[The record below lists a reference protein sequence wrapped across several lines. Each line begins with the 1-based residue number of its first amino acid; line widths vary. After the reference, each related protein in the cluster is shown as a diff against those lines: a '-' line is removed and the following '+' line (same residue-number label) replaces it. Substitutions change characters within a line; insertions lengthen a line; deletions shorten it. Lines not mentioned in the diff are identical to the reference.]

1 MASRDLFD
9 FGDSSVRELWAF
21 ILPIVFVGIFC
32 TTAIPIPERIRSFVW
47 SVTTPFHRFLTL
59 EEAEA
64 LEAGEDEILDIRT
77 GNKHTAP
84 VWRTVLLTSLGFLEV
99 LAWLSFGS
107 YRLVTDQYDIWN
119 ELAPIVTS
127 TTWLYAALRPVI
139 WPSPVVMYDLF
150 TLYLVKL
157 LTAILVVGGFF
168 FDYQVYAES
177 LPSHFSLM
185 AHASNLTV
193 LVILLVVMLNMPLG
207 LPSDK
212 VDEAEIGKTVSPEDY
227 CTLWQWMSFHW
238 IVPLIERGTNNTL
251 YEDDVWTL
259 SSTVKSLPVFISF
272 NKIKSV
278 GLIRKLWAANSLDI
292 ITDCILTFLSI
303 FFNYTEPFFL
313 QRILA
318 SFDDPS
324 PGSRARAYVYAF
336 LMFFFVILKVCRLVC

>member
-1 MASRDLFD
+1 MVQRDLFD
-9 FGDSSVRELWAF
+9 FGDSSVRELLASIF
-21 ILPIVFVGIFC
+21 PIVFVGIFC
-32 TTAIPIPERIRSFVW
+32 TTAIPIPDRIRSFVW

-64 LEAGEDEILDIRT
+64 LEVGEDEILDVKD

-84 VWRTVLLTSLGFLEV
+84 VWRMVLLTSLGLLEV
-99 LAWLSFGS
+99 FAWLAIGS
-107 YRLVTDQYDIWN
+107 YRLVTDQSDIWN
-119 ELAPIVTS
+119 GIAPIATS
-127 TTWLYAALRPVI
+127 ISWFYAALRPAI

-150 TLYLVKL
+150 TLYLVQL

-168 FDYQVYAES
+168 FDYRVYGTP
-177 LPSHFSLM
+177 LPSHFSFV
-185 AHASNLTV
+185 AYASNITV
-193 LVILLVVMLNMPLG
+193 VLILLVVILNMPVG
-207 LPSDK
+207 LPSTK

-238 IVPLIERGTNNTL
+238 VLPLIERGTSKTL

-259 SSTVKSLPVFISF
+259 SSTVKSLPVFITF
-272 NKIKSV
+272 NKIQSV

-292 ITDCILTFLSI
+292 IADCLLTILSI

-318 SFDDPS
+318 SFDNPS
-324 PGSRARAYVYAF
+324 PESRTRAYVYAF
-336 LMFFFVILKVCRLVC
+336 LAFFFVLLKVRRLLY